1 MFTSKEMRK
10 KAPKRELTLMTL
22 LANEATKES
31 RELLKKY
38 KRPDAKGYADLEVKL
53 AELYQSSTDKFGLEK
68 EMAQIHPHKNWLV
81 KRLELDKV
89 KEIKPEIVEVEK
101 VKETESVA
109 PKIICGNPFCP
120 IHGNTPM
127 CEYSN
132 ASGTATNPFATVQG
146 KPNVPT
152 PTQEQSQPKPS
163 PMDYVG
169 IIGMVAIIGIAFFVI
184 TKTTK

>member
-1 MFTSKEMRK
+1 MRK
-10 KAPKRELTLMTL
+10 KSQKRELNLMTL

-68 EMAQIHPHKNWLV
+68 EMALIHPHKNWLL
-81 KRLELDKV
+81 KRLELNKV
-89 KEIKPEIVEVEK
+89 QEVKPEIGEVEK
-101 VKETESVA
+101 VKEAESTT

-120 IHGNTPM
+120 IHGNIPM

-132 ASGTATNPFATVQG
+132 ASGTATNSFTVQE

-152 PTQEQSQPKPS
+152 PIQEQSQPKPS
-163 PMDYVG
+163 AMDYVG
-169 IIGMVAIIGIAFFVI
+169 IIGMLAIVGISFFVI
-184 TKTTK
+184 TKSTK